1 MGQGPVAADDGVK
14 VIIMTENRVI
24 SCVLVMIVVTT
35 IPVGILA
42 VEGPMPA
49 WAVVVNHLMSA
60 ATWAYIGC
68 VFIGKKFYG

>member
-1 MGQGPVAADDGVK
+1 MTDNQKVFCAIVA
-14 VIIMTENRVI
+14 
-24 SCVLVMIVVTT
+24 IVVTT

-49 WAVVVNHLMSA
+49 WAVMVGHLLSA
-60 ATWAYIGC
+60 ATWAYVGC

>member
-1 MGQGPVAADDGVK
+1 MTDDK
-14 VIIMTENRVI
+14 KEFCA
-24 SCVLVMIVVTT
+24 SVMIVVTT

-60 ATWAYIGC
+60 ATWAYVGC

>member
-1 MGQGPVAADDGVK
+1 
-14 VIIMTENRVI
+14 MTGDKKEFCA
-24 SCVLVMIVVTT
+24 SVMIVVTT

-49 WAVVVNHLMSA
+49 WAVVVNHFMSA
-60 ATWAYIGC
+60 ATWAYVGC

>member
-1 MGQGPVAADDGVK
+1 MTDNQK
-14 VIIMTENRVI
+14 VF
-24 SCVLVMIVVTT
+24 CVLVMIVVTT

-60 ATWAYIGC
+60 ATWAYVGC